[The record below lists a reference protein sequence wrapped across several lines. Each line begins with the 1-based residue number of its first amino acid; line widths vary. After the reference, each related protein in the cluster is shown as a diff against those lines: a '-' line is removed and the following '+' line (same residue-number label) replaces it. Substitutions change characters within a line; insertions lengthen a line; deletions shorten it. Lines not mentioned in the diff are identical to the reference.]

1 MRTSNFGSVLAIGF
15 LIAGCSG
22 GPGESDVKQWRVGMS
37 SGRLGRLNE
46 ERLVEIWAMMTLCEQ
61 LQPEKLVIHASFEP
75 VPEGEREQRFSC
87 DTNHLLQE
95 TTEEFI
101 RTVGGEIST
110 LHVAEYDGIDER
122 HWLPGHEEGVITWA
136 R

>member
-1 MRTSNFGSVLAIGF
+1 
-15 LIAGCSG
+15 C
-22 GPGESDVKQWRVGMS
+22 
-37 SGRLGRLNE
+37 
-46 ERLVEIWAMMTLCEQ
+46 
-61 LQPEKLVIHASFEP
+61 
-75 VPEGEREQRFSC
+75 C

-122 HWLPGHEEGVITWA
+122 HWLPGHEKGVINWNEVIDSLVKSGYPGPFMFECAGTPAEKMATWNRLKEEYLA
-136 R
+136 FR